1 MTPEQ
6 SPTSEHRTLRVG
18 FVPGVTPDKW
28 ARRWAERM
36 PRVRLDLTMVEED
49 EQRAVLVEGRCD
61 MCFVRLP
68 VNREGLHLIPLY
80 DEVPVVVAS
89 QEHLVAAV
97 DEVTLA
103 DLADEHLLQDP
114 ALVPGW
120 ADVAVEVRDGTRP
133 DVPSMTMRQA
143 VETVAAGTGIVVV
156 PLSVARLHHRK
167 DVIHR
172 PVVDLPPTKIALA
185 WSQDLD
191 DERVEAFV
199 GVVRGRTVNSSRAAT
214 TPKRSGDTT
223 PKRREGT
230 TSRRRDGTAA
240 KRRGD
245 TPAKRRRRR

>member
-6 SPTSEHRTLRVG
+6 PPTSHPSTLRVG

-36 PRVRLDLTMVEED
+36 PGVRLDLTMVEE
-49 EQRAVLVEGRCD
+49 EQQRAVLDDGRCD

-68 VNREGLHLIPLY
+68 VDPEGLHLIPLY

-89 QEHLVAAV
+89 QEHLVAAA
-97 DEVTLA
+97 DEVALA

-120 ADVAVEVRDGTRP
+120 TDVATEVRDGTRP
-133 DVPSMTMRQA
+133 DVPSLTMSQA

-156 PLSVARLHHRK
+156 PLSVARFHHRK

-172 PVVDLPPTKIALA
+172 PVVDLPPTKVALA
-185 WSQDLD
+185 WSRDLD
-191 DERVEAFV
+191 DERVETFI
-199 GVVRGRTVNSSRAAT
+199 GVVRGRTVNSSRGAT
-214 TPKRSGDTT
+214 TPQRSGDVT
-223 PKRREGT
+223 PKPRQGT
-230 TSRRRDGTAA
+230 PA
-240 KRRGD
+240 KPRGGP
-245 TPAKRRRRR
+245 PAKRRRRR